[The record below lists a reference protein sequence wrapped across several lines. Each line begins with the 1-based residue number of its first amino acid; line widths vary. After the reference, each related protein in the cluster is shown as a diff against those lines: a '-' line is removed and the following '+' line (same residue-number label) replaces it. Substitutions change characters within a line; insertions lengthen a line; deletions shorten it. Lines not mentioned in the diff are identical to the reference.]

1 MERKGEIEGESREI
15 KEIRR
20 RVVMFRLVAFQSSHN
35 YLVRC

>member
-20 RVVMFRLVAFQSSHN
+20 RVVTISIGCISKLS
-35 YLVRC
+35 